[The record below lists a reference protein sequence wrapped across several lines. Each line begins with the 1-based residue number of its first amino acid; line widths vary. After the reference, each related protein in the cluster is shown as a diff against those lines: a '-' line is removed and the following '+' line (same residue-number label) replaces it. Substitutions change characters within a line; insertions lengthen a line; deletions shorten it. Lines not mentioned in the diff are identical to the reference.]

1 MKHTISDNNKKNLGG
16 REWLIAVELIPE
28 NQSEIIA
35 IKNCEVSEATP
46 EQKQLVENYL
56 HFNLGNYSIIEL
68 VKQNNCT
75 FFLKV
80 FLN

>member
-1 MKHTISDNNKKNLGG
+1 MKHTISDNKKNLGG

-28 NQSEIIA
+28 NQSEIRA

-46 EQKQLVENYL
+46 DQKQLVENYL
-56 HFNLGNYSIIEL
+56 HANLGNYSIIEL
-68 VKQNNCT
+68 LKQDKYT